1 MKLVTIQKVS
11 SASGLHTDSIKK
23 MIQENKIKAYKQDGF
38 KRIMIDI
45 DEFYSSFK
53 PINNNEDD
61 FDLSIFNV

>member
-1 MKLVTIQKVS
+1 MRLQTIQKVAV
-11 SASGLHTDSIKK
+11 ASGLHYDSIKK

-45 DEFYSSFK
+45 DEFYNSFK
-53 PINNNEDD
+53 PINNSEDD